1 MSVEAGLAA
10 ELPRERSERSVLLG
24 RFLRQRSALIGGA
37 IVLLVTAIAILAP
50 LLAPYPFDATDLLN
64 PFAAPDATNLLGT
77 DKLGRDI
84 LSRLIVGARV
94 SLVIGV
100 SVMAITLV
108 LGTALGMVAGYFGG
122 RLDTLIMRGVDI
134 MLAFPEVVFA
144 ILVAAVLGPGV
155 ATVIVAL
162 SLVWWPGIARLA
174 RSLVLVQKQELY
186 VDAAIVAGASP
197 AEILRRHLLPNII
210 PPLLVRASVGI
221 GFIIMAEATLSFLGL
236 GVQEP
241 VPSWGGMIRD
251 GLPALRSDPHLAIWS
266 SIVLGISIIG
276 FNLLG
281 DGLRDTLDP
290 RLHGR

>member
-1 MSVEAGLAA
+1 MSVEVAV
-10 ELPRERSERSVLLG
+10 EVPRSRAPRAVLVG
-24 RFLRQRSALIGGA
+24 RFLRQRGAVIGGA
-37 IVLLVTAIAILAP
+37 VVLLVTCVAILAP
-50 LLAPYPFDATDLLN
+50 LLAPHPYDATDLLN
-64 PFAAPDATNLLGT
+64 AFAAPDGTNLLGT

-84 LSRLIVGARV
+84 LSRLVVGART
-94 SLVIGV
+94 SLSVGL
-100 SVMAITLV
+100 SVMAITLAI
-108 LGTALGMVAGYFGG
+108 GTALGMIAGYFGG
-122 RLDTLIMRGVDI
+122 RTDALIMRGVDI

-144 ILVAAVLGPGV
+144 ILVAAALGPGV

-174 RSLVLVQKQELY
+174 RSLVLVQRQELY

-197 AEILRRHLLPNII
+197 FEILRRHLLPNII
-210 PPLLVRASVGI
+210 SPLLVRASVGI
-221 GFIIMAEATLSFLGL
+221 GFIIMAEATLGFLGL

-241 VPSWGGMIRD
+241 TPSWGSMIRD
-251 GLPALRSDPHLAIWS
+251 GLPALRSDPYLAVWS
-266 SIVLGISIIG
+266 SIVLGVTIIG

>member
-1 MSVEAGLAA
+1 MSASASYA
-10 ELPRERSERSVLLG
+10 MPASAPRALLLH
-24 RFLRQRSALIGGA
+24 RFLRQRSAIIGGA
-37 IVLLVTAIAILAP
+37 IVLVVVLVAILAP
-50 LLAPYPFDATDLLN
+50 WIAPHPYDATDLVN
-64 PFAAPDATNLLGT
+64 VWAPPDAINWLGT

-84 LSRLIVGARV
+84 ASRLIIGART
-94 SLVIGV
+94 SLIVAL
-100 SVMAITLV
+100 SVVVITLFV
-108 LGTALGMVAGYFGG
+108 GVTLGMIAGYFGG
-122 RLDTLIMRGVDI
+122 WTEAIIMRVVDI
-134 MLAFPEVVFA
+134 VLAFPEVVFA
-144 ILVAAVLGPGV
+144 ILVAAVIGPGV

-186 VDAAIVAGASP
+186 VDAAVVSATP
-197 AEILRRHLLPNII
+197 PFEILRRHLLPNIVA
-210 PPLLVRASVGI
+210 PLLVRASVGV

-241 VPSWGGMIRD
+241 TPSWGGMIRD
-251 GLPALRSDPHLAIWS
+251 GLPALRSDPYLAVS
-266 SIVLGISIIG
+266 GSIVLGLTIIG

>member
-1 MSVEAGLAA
+1 MSFEAAA
-10 ELPRERSERSVLLG
+10 ELPQAGAPRGVLLG
-24 RFLRQRSALIGGA
+24 RFLRQRSAVIGGA
-37 IVLLVTAIAILAP
+37 IVLLVTLVAIVAP
-50 LLAPYPFDATDLLN
+50 LLAPHAYDATDLLN
-64 PFAAPDATNLLGT
+64 PFAPPDATNLLGT

-84 LSRLIVGARV
+84 LSRLIIGART
-94 SLVIGV
+94 SLAVGL
-100 SVMAITLV
+100 SVMAITLAV
-108 LGTALGMVAGYFGG
+108 GTVLGMVAGYLGG
-122 RLDTLIMRGVDI
+122 RTDTLIMRGVDI
-134 MLAFPEVVFA
+134 VLAFPEVVFA

-174 RSLVLVQKQELY
+174 RSLVLVQRAELY
-186 VDAAIVAGASP
+186 VDAAVVAGASP
-197 AEILRRHLLPNII
+197 LEILRRHLLPNII

-241 VPSWGGMIRD
+241 TPSWGGMIRD
-251 GLPALRSDPHLAIWS
+251 GLPALRSDPYLAVWS
-266 SIVLGISIIG
+266 SIVLGVTVIG

>member
-1 MSVEAGLAA
+1 MSLELAGLEPPARR
-10 ELPRERSERSVLLG
+10 LFLR
-24 RFLRQRSALIGGA
+24 RFLRQRGAVIGAAVVAVVVIAALA
-37 IVLLVTAIAILAP
+37 APWLAP
-50 LLAPYPFDATDLLN
+50 LPYDETDLLN
-64 PFAAPDATNLLGT
+64 VWAPPDAVNWLGT

-84 LSRLIVGARV
+84 ASRLILGART
-94 SLVIGV
+94 SLTVAL
-100 SVMAITLV
+100 SVLAITLAFGV
-108 LGTALGMVAGYFGG
+108 TLGMIAGYYGG
-122 RLDTLIMRGVDI
+122 RADSLIMRSVDI
-134 MLAFPEVVFA
+134 TLAFPEVVFA

-155 ATVIVAL
+155 FTVIVAL

-186 VDAAIVAGASP
+186 VDAAIVSGASP
-197 AEILRRHLLPNII
+197 AEILRRHLLPNIVA
-210 PPLLVRASVGI
+210 PLMVRASVGV

-251 GLPALRSDPHLAIWS
+251 GLPALRTDPYLAVS
-266 SIVLGISIIG
+266 GSLVLGVTIIG